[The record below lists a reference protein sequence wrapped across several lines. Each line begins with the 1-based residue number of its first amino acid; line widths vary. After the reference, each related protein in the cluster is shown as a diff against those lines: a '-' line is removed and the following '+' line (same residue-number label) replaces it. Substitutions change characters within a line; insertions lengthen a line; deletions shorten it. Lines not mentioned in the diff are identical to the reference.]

1 VPVPKYDELFQPA
14 LSALHTLGG
23 SASIS
28 EMEDEVIKILG
39 LTDDEITEIHRG
51 NTTKLSYRLA
61 WARTYLKK
69 VDIIENST
77 RGIWSLTAKGLN
89 SSIIDSKV
97 VKDQVKIMNISIET
111 SHKIETDDNEI
122 NEEESL
128 SDEFQWK
135 DRLLEIIKNMPPDS
149 FERLCMRLL
158 RESGFNHVVVTG
170 KTGDGGI
177 DGKGIIKI
185 GGLLSFHV
193 IFQCKRYKDRVSS
206 PLIRDFRGAMQGRS
220 EKGLFLTTGTFT
232 KDAKQ
237 EAQRDGAPQID
248 LIDGESLVEKL
259 KELKLGIEVKE
270 RVVEEVIIKDDWF
283 NNL

>member
-1 VPVPKYDELFQPA
+1 MSVPKYDELFQPA
-14 LSALHTLGG
+14 LTALHNLGG
-23 SASIS
+23 SSSIS
-28 EMEDEVIKILG
+28 EMEDEVIKLLG
-39 LTDDEITEIHRG
+39 LTDEDITEIHRG

-69 VDIIENST
+69 VDIIENSS

-89 SSIIDSKV
+89 SSIINSKA
-97 VKDQVKIMNISIET
+97 VKDKVKIMNVNIEN
-111 SHKIETDDNEI
+111 SNASEADDNEI
-122 NEEESL
+122 SVEENP
-128 SDEFQWK
+128 SDEFEWK
-135 DRLLEIIKNMPPDS
+135 DRLLEIIKDISPDS

-158 RESGFNHVVVTG
+158 RESGFSHVIVTG
-170 KTGDGGI
+170 KSGDGGI

-193 IFQCKRYKDRVSS
+193 VFQCKRYKDTVSS
-206 PLIRDFRGAMQGRS
+206 SLIRDFRGAMQGRT
-220 EKGLFLTTGTFT
+220 EKGLILTTGTFT

-270 RVVEEVIIKDDWF
+270 RIVEEVNIKEEWF

>member
-1 VPVPKYDELFQPA
+1 MPVPKYDELFQPA
-14 LSALHTLGG
+14 LTALHNLGG
-23 SASIS
+23 SSSIS
-28 EMEDEVIKILG
+28 EMEDEVIKLLG
-39 LTDDEITEIHRG
+39 LTDEDITEIHRG

-69 VDIIENST
+69 VDIIENSS

-89 SSIIDSKV
+89 SSIIDSKA
-97 VKDQVKIMNISIET
+97 VKDKVKIMSVNIENSNASEA
-111 SHKIETDDNEI
+111 EDNEI
-122 NEEESL
+122 SVEENP
-128 SDEFQWK
+128 SDEFEWK
-135 DRLLEIIKNMPPDS
+135 DKLLEIIKNISPDS

-170 KTGDGGI
+170 KSGDGGI

-193 IFQCKRYKDRVSS
+193 VFQCKRYKDTVSS
-206 PLIRDFRGAMQGRS
+206 SLIRDFRGAMQGRA
-220 EKGLFLTTGTFT
+220 EKGLILTTGTFT

-270 RVVEEVIIKDDWF
+270 RIVEEVNIKEDWF
-283 NNL
+283 KNL

>member
-1 VPVPKYDELFQPA
+1 MSVPKYDELFQPA
-14 LSALHTLGG
+14 LTALHNLGG
-23 SASIS
+23 SSSIS
-28 EMEDEVIKILG
+28 EMEDEVIKLLG
-39 LTDDEITEIHRG
+39 LTDEDITEIHRG

-69 VDIIENST
+69 VDIIENSS

-89 SSIIDSKV
+89 SSIINSKA
-97 VKDQVKIMNISIET
+97 VKDKVKIMNVNIEN
-111 SHKIETDDNEI
+111 SNASEADDNEI
-122 NEEESL
+122 SVEENP
-128 SDEFQWK
+128 SDEFEWK
-135 DRLLEIIKNMPPDS
+135 DRLLEIIKNISSDS

-158 RESGFNHVVVTG
+158 RESGFSHVIVTG
-170 KTGDGGI
+170 KSGDGGI

-193 IFQCKRYKDRVSS
+193 VFQCKRYKDTVSS
-206 PLIRDFRGAMQGRS
+206 SLIRDFRGAMQGRT
-220 EKGLFLTTGTFT
+220 EKGLILTTGTFT

-270 RVVEEVIIKDDWF
+270 RIVEEVNIKEEWF